1 MGKFNVEDVQSM
13 ERQWFEN
20 KKKPNRFEDN
30 NAKQTAD
37 FEEGRQKMYNKHG
50 VISIFNLNEK
60 NKEN

>member
-1 MGKFNVEDVQSM
+1 MNK
-13 ERQWFEN
+13 WFEN
-20 KKKPNRFEDN
+20 KKPNRFEDN

-60 NKEN
+60 KNKEN